1 MKRYL
6 CLLLIV
12 LMTLSLVLVSCS
24 PETKTEE
31 KKEETYTDKNATDVA
46 TDVGTAG
53 LSIANAV
60 NTLALNTQPCTL
72 TVDIKSTTDKNMS
85 LGSTETVAAG
95 SSNLSFREVTSSSSS
110 GYQEIKLTYDI
121 GAATTKG
128 LNQIATKL
136 ASGSDYETFKR
147 EATEEGKK
155 LADSELYKEFK
166 NLFTNN
172 ELSFRGSLL
181 TKILTE
187 VKDCAPE
194 VTVEILV
201 GENGANGKLTVTAG
215 VSGSGNDIKVT
226 VTSAVLKDKNGKI
239 IMSTEGAVF
248 SVAFDDDFDV
258 ILKIENDAIKFS
270 SVNGGVT
277 VSVDKMDVK
286 TNYLLLS
293 KTYGVAGSIKWN
305 FSTKKLESALTV
317 KGGKLDAGFSVKAE
331 LKDKNSAVSSL
342 VNGLEVTKLS
352 YDGTDFDT
360 DSVNTVLKTRREIII
375 TALKSYLDGSA
386 LKTISAS
393 TSK

>member
-6 CLLLIV
+6 CFLLIV
-12 LMTLSLVLVSCS
+12 LMSLSFVLVSCS

-53 LSIANAV
+53 LAVADAV
-60 NTLALNTQPCTL
+60 NTLALKTQPCTL

-95 SSNLSFREVTSSSSS
+95 SSNLSFREVTAASSS

-121 GAATTKG
+121 GAATKNG

-136 ASGSDYETFKR
+136 ASGTDYKTFKR
-147 EATEEGKK
+147 DATNASEK
-155 LADSELYKEFK
+155 LTESELYKEFK
-166 NLFTNN
+166 NLFSNN

-181 TKILTE
+181 TKILTQ
-187 VKDCAPE
+187 VKDSAPE

-201 GENGANGKLTVTAG
+201 GENGKNGKLTVTAG
-215 VSGSGNDIKVT
+215 LSGSGNDIKVT
-226 VTSAVLKDKNGKI
+226 VTSAVLKDKDKKTI
-239 IMSTEGAVF
+239 LSTEGAVF
-248 SVAFDDDFDV
+248 SVVFDDDFDV
-258 ILKIENDAIKFS
+258 ILKIESDAIKFS

-277 VSVDKMDVK
+277 VSIDKMDVK
-286 TNYLLLS
+286 TNYLLS

-305 FSTKKLESALTV
+305 FTTKKLDSSLTV
-317 KGGKLDAGFSVKAE
+317 KGEKLDAGFSVKAE

-352 YDGTDFDT
+352 FDGTDFDT
-360 DSVNTVLKTRREIII
+360 ESINTVLKTRREIIVK
-375 TALKSYLDGSA
+375 ALESYLDGSA
-386 LKTISAS
+386 ISSLSTVLK
-393 TSK
+393 

>member
-31 KKEETYTDKNATDVA
+31 KKETYTDKNATDVA

-72 TVDIKSTTDKNMS
+72 TVDIKSTTNESMS

-95 SSNLSFREVTSSSSS
+95 SSNLSFREVTAASSS

-136 ASGSDYETFKR
+136 ASGTDYETFKR
-147 EATEEGKK
+147 DTTNASEKLTE
-155 LADSELYKEFK
+155 SELYKEFK
-166 NLFTNN
+166 NLFTNS
-172 ELSFRGSLL
+172 ELSFKGSLL

-201 GENGANGKLTVTAG
+201 GETGANGKLTVTAG
-215 VSGSGNDIKVT
+215 LSGSGNDIKVT
-226 VTSAVLKDKNGKI
+226 VTSAVLKDKDKETI
-239 IMSTEGAVF
+239 LSTEGAVF

-258 ILKIENDAIKFS
+258 VLKIENDAIKFS
-270 SVNGGVT
+270 SVKGGVT

-286 TNYLLLS
+286 TNYLMLS
-293 KTYGVAGSIKWN
+293 MTYGVAGSIKWN
-305 FSTKKLESALTV
+305 FTTKKLESALTV
-317 KGGKLDAGFSVKAE
+317 KGGKLDAGFSVNAE
-331 LKDKNSAVSSL
+331 LKDKDYAASSL

-360 DSVNTVLKTRREIII
+360 ESVNTVLKTRREIII
-375 TALKSYLDGSA
+375 KALKSYLDGSA
-386 LKTISAS
+386 ISSLTTSLK
-393 TSK
+393 

>member
-12 LMTLSLVLVSCS
+12 LIAFSLVLVSCS
-24 PETKTEE
+24 PEAKTEE
-31 KKEETYTDKNATDVA
+31 KKETYTDKNATDVA

-60 NTLALNTQPCTL
+60 NTLALKTQPCTL
-72 TVDIKSTTDKNMS
+72 TVDIKSTTDKNMT

-95 SSNLSFREVTSSSSS
+95 SGNLSFRDVTAASSS

-121 GAATTKG
+121 GAATKNG

-136 ASGSDYETFKR
+136 ANGSDYETFKR
-147 EATEEGKK
+147 EATNVSEK
-155 LADSELYKEFK
+155 LTESELYKEFT
-166 NLFTNN
+166 NLFSNS
-172 ELSFRGSLL
+172 ELSFKGSLL
-181 TKILTE
+181 TKILTQ

-201 GENGANGKLTVTAG
+201 GKDGANGKLTVTAG
-215 VSGSGNDIKVT
+215 LSGSGNDIKVT
-226 VTSAVLKDKNGKI
+226 VTSAVLKDKDKQTI
-239 IMSTEGAVF
+239 LSTEGAVF
-248 SVAFDDDFDV
+248 SVVFDDDFDV
-258 ILKIENDAIKFS
+258 ILKIESDAIKFS

-286 TNYLLLS
+286 MNKFLS
-293 KTYGVAGSIKWN
+293 KTYGVAGSVKWN
-305 FSTKKLESALTV
+305 FTTKKLESALTV
-317 KGGKLDAGFSVKAE
+317 KGDKLDAGFSVKAE

-352 YDGTDFDT
+352 YDGTAFDT
-360 DSVNTVLKTRREIII
+360 ESVNTVLKTRREIII
-375 TALKSYLDGSA
+375 KALKSYLDGSA
-386 LKTISAS
+386 LKAISAS